1 MLFIGYVQLPQLLV
15 SGVAVGLLLGRLL
28 LPLPHFL
35 ISLTIL
41 LLALM
46 AEKHNPGSWM
56 VVYSLCIKIME
67 KYVLDRDNLRDNTRF
82 IIPGLFLI

>member
-1 MLFIGYVQLPQLLV
+1 MQP
-15 SGVAVGLLLGRLL
+15 GVAVGLLLGRLL

-41 LLALM
+41 PLALM
-46 AEKHNPGSWM
+46 DKMHNPGSWM

-67 KYVLDRDNLRDNTRF
+67 HDVLDRDDLRDNTRF

>member
-1 MLFIGYVQLPQLLV
+1 MV
-15 SGVAVGLLLGRLL
+15 SAGVAVDLLLGRLL

-41 LLALM
+41 PLALM
-46 AEKHNPGSWM
+46 DKMHNPGSWM

-67 KYVLDRDNLRDNTRF
+67 HDVLDRDNLRDNTRF

>member
-1 MLFIGYVQLPQLLV
+1 MGARAINDEGINNRP
-15 SGVAVGLLLGRLL
+15 GVAVGLLLGRLL

-41 LLALM
+41 PLALM
-46 AEKHNPGSWM
+46 DKMHNPGSWM